1 MSISSLRDCD
11 SDLWVSGLLNR
22 AKLVYVGWLGVVRGV
37 SSSRQVH
44 ENPAGFVRL
53 SWLLVRWLELILE
66 GYGSCL
72 LLADSCMIHH

>member
-22 AKLVYVGWLGVVRGV
+22 AKLVYVGLLGVVRGV

-53 SWLLVRWLELILE
+53 SWLLARWLGLILE
-66 GYGSCL
+66 GYGSRL
-72 LLADSCMIHH
+72 LLADFCIIHH